1 MPDRPTPDDATA
13 RRAEFPPFRCRAFP
27 RRTAG
32 VLLHVTALPGPGPVG
47 SLGDE
52 ARRLVD
58 ALAAGG
64 FGWWQVCPL
73 GPTGYGDSP
82 YQALSVFAGNPY
94 LLDLTDL
101 TERGLVTAAE
111 VAEVHRP
118 ASGAVDF
125 GHLWTGLRPLLDRVG
140 RRAATALANDGAF
153 ARFRQEQ
160 AGWLDA
166 WTLFSALREA
176 HGFTAPATWNDLAA
190 DSSARDAAAALQFL
204 FAEQWR
210 ALRAYAHAR
219 GVQLF
224 GDEPIYVSADGCDAK
239 FRPELFQLDAA
250 GRPTVVAGVPP
261 DYFAAD
267 GQLWGNPLYD
277 WGRHAADGFAWWKG
291 RIHHDLGL
299 FDAIRIDHFR
309 GLHDF
314 WSVPAGAPNAREGV
328 WCAGPDLAFTA
339 ALGDLPLVAED
350 LGLLSPGVET
360 LRTSAGLPGMS
371 VLQFGFG
378 GEVAG
383 NPHYPPNIPADRIA
397 YTGTHDNDTL
407 VGWLAQASTE
417 EADRLS
423 ELYGPAV
430 TPRRLIEA
438 VLASPAVAAFVP
450 AQDLLGLGAEAR
462 FNTPGNPQG
471 NWSWRLT
478 TAQLNQ
484 LTTAAAGW
492 RTTLAQVG
500 RLSA

>member
-1 MPDRPTPDDATA
+1 
-13 RRAEFPPFRCRAFP
+13 
-27 RRTAG
+27 
-32 VLLHVTALPGPGPVG
+32 
-47 SLGDE
+47 
-52 ARRLVD
+52 
-58 ALAAGG
+58 
-64 FGWWQVCPL
+64 
-73 GPTGYGDSP
+73 
-82 YQALSVFAGNPY
+82 
-94 LLDLTDL
+94 
-101 TERGLVTAAE
+101 
-111 VAEVHRP
+111 
-118 ASGAVDF
+118 
-125 GHLWTGLRPLLDRVG
+125 
-140 RRAATALANDGAF
+140 
-153 ARFRQEQ
+153 
-160 AGWLDA
+160 
-166 WTLFSALREA
+166 
-176 HGFTAPATWNDLAA
+176 
-190 DSSARDAAAALQFL
+190 
-204 FAEQWR
+204 
-210 ALRAYAHAR
+210 
-219 GVQLF
+219 
-224 GDEPIYVSADGCDAK
+224 
-239 FRPELFQLDAA
+239 
-250 GRPTVVAGVPP
+250 
-261 DYFAAD
+261 
-267 GQLWGNPLYD
+267 
-277 WGRHAADGFAWWKG
+277 
-291 RIHHDLGL
+291 
-299 FDAIRIDHFR
+299 
-309 GLHDF
+309 
-314 WSVPAGAPNAREGV
+314 
-328 WCAGPDLAFTA
+328 
-339 ALGDLPLVAED
+339 VAED

-478 TAQLNQ
+478 TIQLDQ